1 MKHLLLILVFLSP
14 AALAIQEPV
23 QDPAVEPEAPPASA
37 DVKAN
42 AAELK
47 GRIHEMRMNLLTGG
61 PKVRDAEQEAIDFY
75 GGKVELVERRL
86 DTIRAELSEKRATYD
101 LALERAL
108 NAETAGQR
116 SKAMAEASAL
126 SISIVALEQESGELS
141 GKRGDLGKMITAV
154 ESRDRERERLMTQLE
169 TSGGLDLMTDLPMA
183 SVGLAPAVLES
194 APASPLENSAL
205 VQDLLE
211 RDPRGARKLF
221 FESDPQGYWKR
232 FPLKPP
238 GDVMRRALEFP
249 LPDLP
254 GSR

>member
-1 MKHLLLILVFLSP
+1 MNPLLTTLLLLGPVTLPLQDP
-14 AALAIQEPV
+14 A
-23 QDPAVEPEAPPASA
+23 QDPAVAPETTVSA
-37 DVKAN
+37 TTETN

-61 PKVRDAEQEAIDFY
+61 PKVRDAEREAIDFY

-86 DTIRAELSEKRATYD
+86 DTIRADLSEKRASYD
-101 LALERAL
+101 LALERTLGA
-108 NAETAGQR
+108 ATPDQR

-126 SISIVALEQESGELS
+126 SVEIVALEEESAGLS
-141 GKRGDLGKMITAV
+141 GKRGDLGKMIKAV

-169 TSGGLDLMTDLPMA
+169 TTESYELMTDLPMA
-183 SVGLAPAVLES
+183 SVGLAPAVIDEV
-194 APASPLENSAL
+194 PGSPLNNNAL

-211 RDPRGARKLF
+211 RDPRAARKIL
-221 FESDPQGYWKR
+221 FESDPEGYWKR
-232 FPLKPP
+232 FPLRPP
-238 GDVMRRALEFP
+238 GDVMIRTLEFP